1 MMFNDG
7 EHKGGT
13 MTLMK
18 NAKYTEAQLQAYA
31 DYIIADY
38 TTLYPD
44 GPEHGSMVVTFMP
57 GSKYTRVVTS
67 HWAGDQRSSHSFI
80 DADGNIWKCAGWNA
94 PAKNFTRGNIITPD
108 FSRVRWTGAQ

>member
-1 MMFNDG
+1 MV
-7 EHKGGT
+7 
-13 MTLMK
+13 LMK

-38 TTLYPD
+38 NKL
-44 GPEHGSMVVTFMP
+44 GSTSDTNQMVVTFMP

-67 HWAGDQRSSHSFI
+67 NWSGSRSSHSFI

-94 PAKNFTRGNIITPD
+94 PAKNFTRGNIMTPD
-108 FSRVRWTGAQ
+108 FSRVRWTGVS

>member
-1 MMFNDG
+1 
-7 EHKGGT
+7 
-13 MTLMK
+13 MK

-38 TTLYPD
+38 NKLDSP
-44 GPEHGSMVVTFMP
+44 SSQMIVTFMP

-67 HWAGDQRSSHSFI
+67 NWSGSRSSHSFI

-108 FSRVRWTGAQ
+108 FSRVRWTGAH